1 MSVDGRYNSLAKQ
14 SSSTHQASR
23 RQDGNGCSSRPAV
36 VAAPVT
42 LAIEAVQI
50 ETRSVKVELRGVA
63 AEVREQESSL
73 RRELA
78 LLREKIVQR
87 MRTGTCS
94 A

>member
-42 LAIEAVQI
+42 LEAVQI